1 VVLFNYFMI
10 NQILGCS
17 VFLLLVTW
25 QIKSVK
31 AVSALAVSIN
41 RPVVDIP
48 VPQELTN
55 SELTQNAPV
64 TSVNQLKD
72 VQPTDWA
79 FVALQ
84 SLVERYGV
92 IAGYS
97 DGTFRGNRTMTR
109 YEFAAALEKAITTIT
124 DKTRDFPDTF
134 MVRADLEVLQRLQQ
148 EFSVELLSLRGRVD
162 ILEAKTA
169 QLQANQFSTTTKLT
183 GQAIFAVNAG
193 GFEGKRVIAPRGAEI
208 TRDNPNATFIYRA
221 SIDLNTSFHG
231 TDLLKIRLLSGSTGA
246 NDNAGG
252 FLEPNL
258 GSTLD
263 FSIPGR
269 GDSFSLGRLYYTF
282 APVKDLKVTLG
293 PALVAPDFVDKNRYA
308 NVSFLDFS
316 TQAFVNNFILLP
328 RPGGAGAVLDWQPGG
343 GAVKLRALY
352 VSSDATDSLPENQR
366 LLGGGA
372 PENIRLF
379 PTGGGGANG
388 GLFGDPYQGFLE
400 LEYNPSQAFSV
411 RLQYSGGE
419 IFGSSFQGFGANFDL
434 QLTQQIGVFG
444 RYGYASYPNTSL
456 GDINPN
462 YWMAG
467 VGLRDIGIQGSI
479 AGVAMGQPFIETNL
493 GNATQTNFEAF
504 YNYPVNRNI
513 RITPLVQIIT
523 NPSNQKDNGA
533 IFTGTLRTV
542 FSF

>member
-1 VVLFNYFMI
+1 MI

-25 QIKSVK
+25 QIESVK
-31 AVSALAVSIN
+31 AVSAPAVSIN
-41 RPVVDIP
+41 RPVVDLP

-134 MVRADLEVLQRLQQ
+134 IVRADLEVLQRLQQ
-148 EFSVELLSLRGRVD
+148 EFSVELSSLHGRVD
-162 ILEAKTA
+162 ILEANTA

-193 GFEGKRVIAPRGAEI
+193 GFEGKRIIAPRGAEI

-221 SIDLNTSFHG
+221 SVDLNTSFHG

-379 PTGGGGANG
+379 PTAGGGANG

-419 IFGSSFQGFGANFDL
+419 IFGSSFQGIGANFDL

-504 YNYPVNRNI
+504 YNYPVNKNI

-523 NPSNQKDNGA
+523 NPSNQKDNGT